1 MDRSARS
8 LFSVSGKLSRSF
20 TGRPI
25 GSRRWLEDMQ
35 GKIGQRLI
43 VERPGPKSRVQGL
56 LRDCCNCHGNP
67 FKLDDP
73 AINMVH
79 RPHYSP
85 KTTLDGKFNLREIA
99 AQAIKCLDDLS

>member
-1 MDRSARS
+1 MINGIENIKGVPVDVAASE
-8 LFSVSGKLSRSF
+8 FGK
-20 TGRPI
+20 
-25 GSRRWLEDMQ
+25 
-35 GKIGQRLI
+35 
-43 VERPGPKSRVQGL
+43 
-56 LRDCCNCHGNP
+56 HGNAATKNAEYLQIIADDSIARYKEEKLAEALFDA